1 MPSAR
6 AVGFGLVGAL
16 VVAACGR
23 WSARPEP
30 PAYDPT
36 SLSRGVVARWP
47 DGARIVIYVDTTATH
62 GLDLAGAV
70 QSATRAWTTAAS
82 TATVS
87 FRTTRVVSDADI
99 IVHVAAAPR
108 LVGTAG
114 CPTPPSF
121 ASGVTFWCPASDSAR
136 TLPFVDGASS
146 RVKMDVSVNPA
157 VVNAST
163 SLVALVT
170 HELGHAIGLSGHSL
184 DAHDV
189 MFATPTISV
198 PTARDVITVRWLV
211 RQPVGLRL

>member
-1 MPSAR
+1 VR
-6 AVGFGLVGAL
+6 FGLAGAL
-16 VVAACGR
+16 AVAACGP

-47 DGARIVIYVDTTATH
+47 DGAHIVIYVDTTAAR

-70 QSATRAWTTAAS
+70 RAATRAWTIAAS
-82 TATVS
+82 TAAFS
-87 FRTTRVVSDADI
+87 FRDTRVVSDADV
-99 IVHVAAAPR
+99 IVHVADAPR

-114 CPTPPSF
+114 CPTPPLF
-121 ASGVTFWCPASDSAR
+121 ASGVTFWCPAGDSAR
-136 TLPFVDGASS
+136 TLPFVDGAAS
-146 RVKMDVSVNPA
+146 RVKIDVSVNPA

-163 SLVALVT
+163 SLVTLVT

-198 PTARDVITVRWLV
+198 PSARDVITVRWLV
-211 RQPVGLRL
+211 RQAVGLRL